1 MKWKCPGCGR
11 EFSRQGQDHDCLRPQ
26 TIDEYIAAQEEE
38 IRPVLVRTLLQSTLP
53 EAE

>member
-26 TIDEYIAAQEEE
+26 TIDEYIAAQKEE
-38 IRPVLVRTLLQSTLP
+38 IRPVLREVRTLLQSP
-53 EAE
+53 SP